1 MLEMKQCSL
10 QKQLHTYL
18 RISRCTL
25 LSSHVIDKSLHVPWG
40 GGERSGGGDRP
51 ASPEEEQNDFE
62 YDAEEEQEDFAS
74 KPGVQVKAL
83 YDYDGVEEDELSFHT
98 GDIFVKLED
107 EDEQGWCKGRVNDKV
122 GLYPANYATPI

>member
-1 MLEMKQCSL
+1 MPLQLFFRLVAYILLEFP
-10 QKQLHTYL
+10 
-18 RISRCTL
+18 R
-25 LSSHVIDKSLHVPWG
+25 LSPPSV
-40 GGERSGGGDRP
+40 RP

-98 GDIFVKLED
+98 GMLMSGKLGSGCGLVEGA
-107 EDEQGWCKGRVNDKV
+107 GWGGGGVRVGRALVEGLECK
-122 GLYPANYATPI
+122 PIQCDGSLEMNLTFIQIC